1 MSITET
7 NESVARRED
16 KIWVL
21 LDKYLRAQKRGY
33 AFLGGPTFPV
43 SPGKITDTYAHL
55 IRKAIEEEKTM
66 KKTEQEVFKEA
77 QADIASLERLLKSI
91 EDKSFKGMFKA
102 LKGHNLT
109 DDLFDFNYKSICG
122 TIKNGFGLM
131 NSFEMYG
138 DNGQLVAIASVGRI
152 KEVAEGEKS

>member
-1 MSITET
+1 VGAGSIKEAKMSITET

-55 IRKAIEEEKTM
+55 IRKAREEEKNYEENRTG
-66 KKTEQEVFKEA
+66 
-77 QADIASLERLLKSI
+77 
-91 EDKSFKGMFKA
+91 SF
-102 LKGHNLT
+102 
-109 DDLFDFNYKSICG
+109 
-122 TIKNGFGLM
+122 
-131 NSFEMYG
+131 
-138 DNGQLVAIASVGRI
+138 
-152 KEVAEGEKS
+152 